1 MTTHFIVHS
10 RRLRASFKHMFGS
23 TETAPNT
30 GSLVQLEYEEE
41 NAPPDGGYGWVC
53 VASCF
58 TVNFFSWGVV
68 ACVEVLKY
76 EQSYGVYLSHYLT
89 DNIFPNASPTDFA
102 FIGGFNFSMA
112 MVASPVVTILTRKYG
127 KHVTMSIGVLLQ
139 TAGFIGASFASHVWA
154 LYLTQGLLVGF
165 GIGFLY
171 IPSTAVL
178 SQWFQG
184 RRSLANGISSAGSGV
199 GGACF
204 AWATEA
210 MISNLSIPWAL
221 RTTGIVV
228 FAANLVAT
236 ALLRDRNRL
245 IKPPQLA
252 FDRRLVRR
260 YDVQL
265 LLLWAFISMLGYI
278 ALLFSLSD
286 FALSIGL
293 SISQATNVV
302 GLLNVGTA
310 IGRPVIGIWSDA
322 HSRIDVAAYLTLVCG
337 LSCFAFWLPATTYGL
352 TMFFS
357 LFSGAILGVFW
368 VTIGPVCVEVAGL
381 EDLPSLLSISWIT
394 TVLPTTCMSV
404 MFSDDVLLIVYSL
417 RSHRLE
423 TSSNRF

>member
-1 MTTHFIVHS
+1 M
-10 RRLRASFKHMFGS
+10 
-23 TETAPNT
+23 
-30 GSLVQLEYEEE
+30 
-41 NAPPDGGYGWVC
+41 
-53 VASCF
+53 
-58 TVNFFSWGVV
+58 
-68 ACVEVLKY
+68 
-76 EQSYGVYLSHYLT
+76 YLSHYLT
-89 DNIFPNASPTDFA
+89 ETAFPNASAVDFA

-112 MVASPVVTILTRKYG
+112 MLASPVVTGMTRRYNKY
-127 KHVTMSIGVLLQ
+127 VTMSIGVVLQ
-139 TAGFIGASFASHVWA
+139 TAGYVGASFASRVWE
-154 LYLTQGLLVGF
+154 LYLTQGLLVGL

-171 IPSTAVL
+171 IPSTAIL
-178 SQWFQG
+178 SQWFQS

-210 MISNLSIPWAL
+210 MISKLSIPWAL
-221 RTTGIVV
+221 RTTGIIV
-228 FAANLVAT
+228 FIANAVAT

-252 FDRRLVRR
+252 FDRQLVRR

-278 ALLFSLSD
+278 TLLFSLSD

-293 SISQATNVV
+293 SRRQATNII

-337 LSCFAFWLPATTYGL
+337 LSCFAFWLPATSYGL
-352 TMFFS
+352 TIFFS

-368 VTIGPVCVEVAGL
+368 VVSFVMIFAKVSSSKYIQTIGPVCVEVAGL
-381 EDLPSLLSISWIT
+381 EDLPSLLAISWMII
-394 TVLPTTCMSV
+394 VLPTTCMF
-404 MFSDDVLLIVYSL
+404 M
-417 RSHRLE
+417 
-423 TSSNRF
+423 